1 MLNGEQ
7 GVGPGDRFI
16 ARAIANATRPVVIAV
31 NKMDVLDRARTA
43 AALEAAAG
51 LSLDGEIFPVS
62 ARTGAGVPE
71 LVEELVGLVPEGP
84 FLYPPEERTDLS
96 QRVRIAE
103 LIREQVLATTREEL
117 PHAVEV
123 EVEEVEERDDGL
135 LVVEARVWAETES
148 QKGILI
154 GAGGGMIKAVGT
166 AARSEIEALTG
177 RRVHLDLSVRVRRG
191 WRWNSPRPH
200 TWPEQGAVVP
210 PPPSDLGW
218 ARVEPVRS
226 VRWLIQR
233 LLLMPF
239 TEAMVHPQ
247 VEGREWVRELKRPA
261 IFAANHS
268 SHADTSL
275 VLYSLTDAARD
286 RTVVAAAADYW
297 FKHPILGNIVSL
309 FLNTFPFSRT
319 GGAQGQL
326 HSSSELLKSGWNLVL
341 FPEGSRSPDGRV
353 QEFKPGVGF
362 LARETGTPVVPMHIQ
377 GAFQVMPRHQ
387 RLPVPGKVRVRIGKP
402 MTPAA
407 GEGTR
412 EFTARVE
419 TAVRSLSA
427 EKRQPEI
434 QGTWIERWRASK
446 PRELRYG
453 ES

>member
-1 MLNGEQ
+1 VAWYSQPPLT
-7 GVGPGDRFI
+7 RI
-16 ARAIANATRPVVIAV
+16 AGLA
-31 NKMDVLDRARTA
+31 DRA
-43 AALEAAAG
+43 
-51 LSLDGEIFPVS
+51 LDDV
-62 ARTGAGVPE
+62 T
-71 LVEELVGLVPEGP
+71 
-84 FLYPPEERTDLS
+84 
-96 QRVRIAE
+96 
-103 LIREQVLATTREEL
+103 
-117 PHAVEV
+117 
-123 EVEEVEERDDGL
+123 
-135 LVVEARVWAETES
+135 
-148 QKGILI
+148 
-154 GAGGGMIKAVGT
+154 
-166 AARSEIEALTG
+166 
-177 RRVHLDLSVRVRRG
+177 RVRRG

-419 TAVRSLSA
+419 TAVRTLSA